1 MKAMTIVALAVLFML
16 LTQSSNSEIIFLNT
30 SFTKNLTISRDNN
43 VWCNQGGIS
52 AKSSSYPIVLSVFTP
67 TCDIL
72 DSTLLVAVSDFTV
85 SYDFRNDQYDQY
97 CITIHT
103 TAPQYITYEDS
114 LTTVL
119 CEDFGSVLIV
129 SMISM
134 FGVFVCIITCCVKK
148 RKGYTAVPTEETEKD
163 SPSRNKHNKNN
174 SKRNFD
180 NHDNTDIYNDSD
192 LDEDDMEMQ

>member
-1 MKAMTIVALAVLFML
+1 ML

-72 DSTLLVAVSDFTV
+72 DSKLLVAVSDFTV

-103 TAPQYITYEDS
+103 TAPQYITYEDF

-119 CEDFGSVLIV
+119 CEGVAFVMVMV

-163 SPSRNKHNKNN
+163 SPSRNKHNNNN
-174 SKRNFD
+174 SKRNLD
-180 NHDNTDIYNDSD
+180 NHDNTDIYTDSD